1 MEYMQW
7 TKRYRHYVIV
17 MIVGMWG
24 VAPHVDASQ
33 LVFPGVGM
41 EDGSL
46 GGNVVALPLNP
57 ISALFHNPAQLTLL
71 PHSLSVSGVA
81 ARYHP
86 SYANPQGYDNTSRE
100 LPMLPSLGYVTHRF
114 APLSVGIGAYGA
126 LGFVYN
132 FDADPQRGVPNNLY
146 TELAV
151 LSLAPAVAYSI
162 SPNLHLGFGINPS
175 YGRLRFKSP
184 SPVGRIDV
192 DVRGAGVFGSFGVLY
207 TPTPKLTL
215 GLGYK
220 TPGMVWMRGNAR
232 VAGQGD
238 DAAIDLHLPQGIEF
252 GGAYRVTD
260 WLTLVAQGRWTH
272 LSIFED
278 SILEFDE
285 RSELNGPA
293 ARDVRDRFRLGGG
306 IQWRILR
313 RLTLH
318 LGFSWE
324 RWAIKASSLS
334 PAFPDVTDYQ
344 YGGGLTFHTDRWK
357 MTVGVGNTY
366 NDRRHVSAAQ
376 NPAFPGSYRL
386 DMSVFGV
393 QFTRLLVGT
402 VRV

>member
-1 MEYMQW
+1 M
-7 TKRYRHYVIV
+7 V
-17 MIVGMWG
+17 VGFFGGWG
-24 VAPHVDASQ
+24 VAGQALASQ
-33 LVFPGVGM
+33 LVFPAVAM

-46 GGNVVALPLNP
+46 GGNTVALPLNP
-57 ISALFHNPAQLTLL
+57 TSALFHNPAQLTLL
-71 PHSLSVSGVA
+71 PHSLTVSAIA

-86 SYANPQGYDNTSRE
+86 SYASPQGYDNTSRE
-100 LPMLPSLGYVTHRF
+100 LPVLPSIGYVTHRF
-114 APLSVGIGAYGA
+114 APFSVGIGAYGA

-151 LSLAPAVAYSI
+151 FSLAPAVAYSI

-184 SPVGRIDV
+184 SPVGRVDV

-207 TPTPKLTL
+207 TPIPKLTL

-232 VAGQGD
+232 VGGRGD
-238 DAAIDLHLPQGIEF
+238 DAAIDFHLPQGIEF

-260 WLTLVAQGRWTH
+260 GLTLLAQGRWTQ

-278 SILEFDE
+278 SMLEFDE

-293 ARDVRDRFRLGGG
+293 ARDVRDRFRFGGG
-306 IQWRILR
+306 VQWRILR

-318 LGFSWE
+318 VGFTWE
-324 RWAIKASSLS
+324 RWAINASSLT

-344 YGGGLTFHTDRWK
+344 YGGGLTFHTDRWDIH
-357 MTVGVGNTY
+357 VSVGNVYTE
-366 NDRRHVSAAQ
+366 RRHVNAGQ

-386 DMSVFGV
+386 EFSVAGIQLTRRFGEGGEARPAADTP
-393 QFTRLLVGT
+393 FAH
-402 VRV
+402 